1 MEDYG
6 KMMMESFKD
15 KVFRVT
21 ITVLLI
27 MIAMIAVIPLL
38 STIAMSLSSSTA
50 ADMNAVTL
58 WPVDFTLA
66 SWKHILQD
74 ASLWRSCAVTA
85 VSTILT
91 VVLSIFVT
99 ALMAYPLSKNYFKAG
114 RVLMIFVI
122 LTMIFKAPVVPYFLT
137 LKNLGFYNNPIV
149 LVIPH
154 IFSAYNMAIM
164 RTSFKAFPSEI
175 EEAAVIDGCG
185 TAQVLFRIVFPS
197 SKAMLTTM
205 ALFYGVTA
213 WNQFQHPLMFINDVD
228 WYPLQMKIRQM
239 INGGT
244 EVMLTVLKVK
254 NQYNETTLSAATMI
268 FAVLPVIAV
277 YPWLQKYFA
286 KGAMLGSVKG

>member
-21 ITVLLI
+21 MTVLLI

-122 LTMIFKAPVVPYFLT
+122 LTMIFKAPVVPYFLA

-175 EEAAVIDGCG
+175 EEAAVIDGHAVHEG
-185 TAQVLFRIVFPS
+185 LLTKGNRQGHHGHLFADAFRHIRRGIYNNSNFLHVNLRLLSFSGSPAPAAGRWLPALHRARGGLLPS
-197 SKAMLTTM
+197 GRRPPDPQWRRRA
-205 ALFYGVTA
+205 
-213 WNQFQHPLMFINDVD
+213 
-228 WYPLQMKIRQM
+228 R
-239 INGGT
+239 
-244 EVMLTVLKVK
+244 
-254 NQYNETTLSAATMI
+254 
-268 FAVLPVIAV
+268 
-277 YPWLQKYFA
+277 
-286 KGAMLGSVKG
+286 

>member
-1 MEDYG
+1 
-6 KMMMESFKD
+6 
-15 KVFRVT
+15 
-21 ITVLLI
+21 
-27 MIAMIAVIPLL
+27 
-38 STIAMSLSSSTA
+38 
-50 ADMNAVTL
+50 
-58 WPVDFTLA
+58 
-66 SWKHILQD
+66 
-74 ASLWRSCAVTA
+74 
-85 VSTILT
+85 
-91 VVLSIFVT
+91 
-99 ALMAYPLSKNYFKAG
+99 
-114 RVLMIFVI
+114 MIFVI

-175 EEAAVIDGCG
+175 EEAAVMDGCG

-254 NQYNETTLSAATMI
+254 KRSYDDFCCFACYCRVSMAAEILCKRGYAWFCKGLRCALSGRTETVS
-268 FAVLPVIAV
+268 
-277 YPWLQKYFA
+277 
-286 KGAMLGSVKG
+286 